1 MQETLNKK
9 SQRVAIL
16 LAILAAALYA
26 QRTIGAA
33 RTSTYYALAPFI
45 GALLSILLLGE
56 PVTLMFTAASLIMA
70 VGCWIAA
77 K

>member
-1 MQETLNKK
+1 MNKK

>member
-1 MQETLNKK
+1 METMNKK

-56 PVTLMFTAASLIMA
+56 PVTLVFTAALLIMA